1 MIAGVFGL
9 FLLALLGSV
18 AAAVYL
24 AVVLSRR
31 P

>member
-1 MIAGVFGL
+1 MAIGLLGL
-9 FLLALLGSV
+9 FFFGMFGSV

-31 P
+31 R